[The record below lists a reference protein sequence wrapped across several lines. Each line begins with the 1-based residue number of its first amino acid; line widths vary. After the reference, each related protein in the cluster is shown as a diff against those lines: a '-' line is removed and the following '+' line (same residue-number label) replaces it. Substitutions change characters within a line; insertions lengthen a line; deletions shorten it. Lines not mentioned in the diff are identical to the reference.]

1 MKTDISFKRIQQLAI
16 PAIISGIA
24 EPVLSATDAAVVGNM
39 KEYGIEALAAVGIVG
54 AFLSALI
61 WILGQT
67 RSAIATIIS
76 QNLGAGKID
85 ELKDFHAQ
93 AIFGNI
99 IIGILILF
107 GTYFFV
113 EDIFKMMNAEGLV
126 LQFSIDY
133 YNIRVWGFPLTLFTF
148 SVFGVFRG
156 LQNTFWPM
164 IIATIGAGIN
174 IGLDFL
180 LVYGWEGFLTP
191 MDIKGAAWASLISQ
205 MVMAVMAFYYLI
217 KKTDISLALNFN
229 FHPEIKRLISMSLNL
244 FVRTVALNVTLILAT
259 REAANLGKEFVAAH
273 TIAFNIWIFSAF
285 FLDGFGAAANLL
297 SGKLL
302 GERNFYGLLNV
313 AKRIN
318 KYNLIVSGIL
328 VFFGIIL
335 YKPLGL
341 LFVKDE
347 QVLTV
352 FYNMFYV
359 VLLTLPLNAFAF
371 TYDSIFKGLGE
382 MAYLRNI
389 LLSATFLCFIPLV
402 YTSKYLNGGLVGI
415 WIALSVWIAFRG
427 VALYIKFRKKY
438 VPLAP

>member
-1 MKTDISFKRIQQLAI
+1 MKTDISFKRIRQLAI

-164 IIATIGAGIN
+164 IIAIIGAGIN

-244 FVRTVALNVTLILAT
+244 FVRTVALNVTLILAI
-259 REAANLGKEFVAAH
+259 REAAILDNEFVAAH
-273 TIAFNIWIFSAF
+273 SIAFNIWIFSAF

-341 LFVKDE
+341 LFVKDD

-352 FYNMFYV
+352 FYNMFDV

>member
-1 MKTDISFKRIQQLAI
+1 MKTDISFKRIRQLAI

-164 IIATIGAGIN
+164 IIAIIGAGIN

-259 REAANLGKEFVAAH
+259 REAANLDKEFVAAH

>member
-39 KEYGIEALAAVGIVG
+39 KEYEIEALAAVGIVG

-180 LVYGWEGFLTP
+180 LVYGWKGFLTP